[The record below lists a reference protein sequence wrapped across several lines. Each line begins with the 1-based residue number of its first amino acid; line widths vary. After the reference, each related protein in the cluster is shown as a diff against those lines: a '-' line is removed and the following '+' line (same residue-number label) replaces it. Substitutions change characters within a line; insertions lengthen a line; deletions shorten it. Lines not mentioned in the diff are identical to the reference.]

1 MPHPAG
7 GTISAIVATYNRGK
21 VIEECL
27 NSIFAQTRPPHQVVV
42 VDDGSDDDTGPVVAG
57 FGGRVTYLKKENGG
71 KASALNLGMPLLTGD
86 YIWIFDDDDLAL
98 PDCLAR
104 LAEVLDREPEL
115 GFVYSNHWLG
125 DTDADD
131 RIVTTR
137 LHRRNPIPPSRAAL
151 AVMKSYS
158 FAMQGIL
165 VRRQCYEAAGPFDV
179 EMLRSADYEM
189 MIRLACRYRFAAIEE
204 PTFILRRHDGARGPA
219 ALRHAGDD
227 SQRSR
232 IHAEYDG
239 KIGLIMR
246 RDLPLTQYLTGAP
259 GQGPLSNGEK
269 RTALLTRMS
278 IMAGKG
284 LVAEMIR
291 DLEEACAVP
300 VGLPLT
306 RHECALC
313 EEAMHFPYFWPGLA
327 DRSEEF
333 MRGLR
338 RCSATRVGRQAIRQF
353 AQGMFSHAKS
363 YRAPLSERARRLLYV
378 GRFSVVSIGR
388 P

>member
-1 MPHPAG
+1 MPPPG

-21 VIEECL
+21 LIAECL
-27 NSIFAQTRPPHQVVV
+27 NSIFAQTRPPQQVVV
-42 VDDGSDDDTGPVVAG
+42 VDDGSDDDTSQVIAR
-57 FGGRVTYLKKENGG
+57 FGGRITYVKQRNGG
-71 KASALNLGMPLLTGD
+71 RASALNRGMPLLTGD
-86 YIWIFDDDDLAL
+86 YVWIFDDDDLAL

-115 GFVYSNHWLG
+115 GFVYSNHLLG

-131 RIVTTR
+131 KIVTTR
-137 LHRRNPIPPSRAAL
+137 LHRRSPIPPDRAAL

-158 FAMQGIL
+158 FAMQGML

-179 EMLRSADYEM
+179 AMLRSSDYEM
-189 MIRLACRYRFAAIEE
+189 MIRLVCRYRFAAIEE
-204 PTFILRRHDGARGPA
+204 PTFILRRHGGARGPA

-259 GQGPLSNGEK
+259 GQRVLSSGEK
-269 RTALLTRMS
+269 RMALLTRMS

-284 LVAEMIR
+284 LVAEMIQ
-291 DLEEACAVP
+291 DLEDACAVP
-300 VGLPLT
+300 VGSPLSPQ
-306 RHECALC
+306 ECALC
-313 EEAMHFPYFWPGLA
+313 EEAMHFPYFWLGLQ

-333 MRGLR
+333 VRGLR

-353 AQGMFSHAKS
+353 ATGMFNHAKS
-363 YRAPLSERARRLLYV
+363 YRAPLPERARRLFY
-378 GRFSVVSIGR
+378 IGQFAVLLIR
-388 P
+388 RI